1 MADYKIDC
9 NKKNKNE
16 IAEEIKKIY
25 ENKQN

>member
-9 NKKNKNE
+9 NKKDKNE
-16 IAEEIKKIY
+16 VVEEIKKIY